1 MEAGGKLVV
10 CPCAAAAVCM
20 SGSLAEEFPVS
31 IWAFCVFLSVCHV
44 SPDKNVQTLPMDVR
58 PVSKPDSAGDSG
70 SLQAVR
76 SSVTLQTRAEAQA
89 KRLLC
94 FCLSACFLLS
104 LTFPKRI
111 CGACRLHRLSKK
123 GADAENVCA
132 LPWPFAVGP
141 SNRLPRLRPSSL
153 PLPWPERRPHIAA
166 AAPAASVPNA

>member
-111 CGACRLHRLSKK
+111 
-123 GADAENVCA
+123 
-132 LPWPFAVGP
+132 AVRVGFTGF
-141 SNRLPRLRPSSL
+141 
-153 PLPWPERRPHIAA
+153 
-166 AAPAASVPNA
+166 